1 MKNMSRSQLNM
12 ILAIMAGTM
21 LLLCIIT
28 GVLYQGRDEKATG
41 YDVET
46 INDAWIVESSADYDT
61 ATDLPCHLEFQK
73 GEAVSLSHYLPEQLG
88 NDYAIAFRSVYN
100 EVQVKIGEK
109 VIYQY
114 GVDEKRPFVHA
125 AVPKWNLVPIDAEYA
140 GQLLTITQVSDY
152 SCYAGV
158 FDRIYAGSRDAL
170 RYLQWRENGW
180 GVILS
185 AVLIL
190 LCLGLSI
197 VVISMRRHLKD
208 HPQLLYYEIFA
219 VTITLWNLSGNPLL
233 ASYMGMNYM
242 FWLVHMLMRMLLPVV
257 WLLLLRTYMQT
268 KRLLQLVDLGIL
280 AAGIGYVI
288 LTVLQVLGLL
298 EFAVTYEAVNVVC
311 GIGFVLYTVCLIL
324 GWLKY
329 RKAELRGLAVS
340 NLVLC
345 IAGLIRL
352 FVRPNH
358 LYQLE
363 GTFWQ
368 ISVMVYCYLLLA
380 AVIETYIR
388 SVKQKVNQIEGEYQS
403 QRAEAVAMMNPN
415 FLFATLNLILT
426 LVKKGSGQAAKL
438 IFAFSEYLRYNLNSI
453 REDTLIQFE
462 EELSHIKTYLEI
474 QQLRMPEMELQIED
488 KFHEFYVPSRSL
500 EAIVENAVK
509 HGIGKNEN
517 RGKVIIRSYERRDSY
532 AVQIVDEGVGF
543 DTDMLYRKET
553 PTGMKRIRERLEKIG
568 AVLEVVSR
576 PGKGTI
582 VTVRF
587 PKKKINIERAE

>member
-152 SCYAGV
+152 SRYAGV
-158 FDRIYAGSRDAL
+158 FDRVYVGSRDAL

-219 VTITLWNLSGNPLL
+219 VTITLWNLSGNSLL

>member
-46 INDAWIVESSADYDT
+46 MNDAWIVESSADYDT

-152 SCYAGV
+152 SRYAGV
-158 FDRIYAGSRDAL
+158 FDQVYVGSRDAL

-190 LCLGLSI
+190 LCLGPSI

-298 EFAVTYEAVNVVC
+298 EFAVTYGAVNVVC

-345 IAGLIRL
+345 IAGLVRL

>member
-46 INDAWIVESSADYDT
+46 MNDAWIVESSADYDT

-100 EVQVKIGEK
+100 EVQIKIGEK

-125 AVPKWNLVPIDAEYA
+125 AVPKWNLIPIDAEYA

-152 SCYAGV
+152 ARYSGV
-158 FDRIYAGSRDAL
+158 FDQVYAGSRDAL

-197 VVISMRRHLKD
+197 VVISMRRQLKD

-268 KRLLQLVDLGIL
+268 RRLLQLVDLGIL

-298 EFAVTYEAVNVVC
+298 EFAVTYEAVNAVC

-345 IAGLIRL
+345 IAGLIQL

-358 LYQLE
+358 LYQIE

-388 SVKQKVNQIEGEYQS
+388 SVKQKVDQIEGEYQS

-426 LVKKGSGQAAKL
+426 LVKKGSGQTAKL

>member
-46 INDAWIVESSADYDT
+46 MNDAWIVESSADYDT

-152 SCYAGV
+152 YRYAGA
-158 FDRIYAGSRDAL
+158 FDRVYAGSRDAL

-345 IAGLIRL
+345 IAGLIQL

-358 LYQLE
+358 LYQIE

-388 SVKQKVNQIEGEYQS
+388 SVKQKVDQIEGEYQS

-488 KFHEFYVPSRSL
+488 KFHEFFVPSRSL

-509 HGIGKNEN
+509 HGIRKNEN

>member
-1 MKNMSRSQLNM
+1 M
-12 ILAIMAGTM
+12 
-21 LLLCIIT
+21 
-28 GVLYQGRDEKATG
+28 
-41 YDVET
+41 
-46 INDAWIVESSADYDT
+46 
-61 ATDLPCHLEFQK
+61 
-73 GEAVSLSHYLPEQLG
+73 
-88 NDYAIAFRSVYN
+88 
-100 EVQVKIGEK
+100 
-109 VIYQY
+109 
-114 GVDEKRPFVHA
+114 
-125 AVPKWNLVPIDAEYA
+125 
-140 GQLLTITQVSDY
+140 
-152 SCYAGV
+152 
-158 FDRIYAGSRDAL
+158 
-170 RYLQWRENGW
+170 
-180 GVILS
+180 ILS

>member
-1 MKNMSRSQLNM
+1 MSRSQLNM

-125 AVPKWNLVPIDAEYA
+125 AVPKWNLIPIDAEYA

-152 SCYAGV
+152 FRYAGV
-158 FDRIYAGSRDAL
+158 FDRVYAGSRDAL

-298 EFAVTYEAVNVVC
+298 EFAVTYEAVNMVC

>member
-1 MKNMSRSQLNM
+1 M

-28 GVLYQGRDEKATG
+28 GMLYRGRDERVTG

-46 INDAWIVESSADYDT
+46 MNDAWIVESSEDYDT

-100 EVQVKIGEK
+100 EVQIKIGEK

-125 AVPKWNLVPIDAEYA
+125 AVPKWNLVPIDAEDA
-140 GQLLTITQVSDY
+140 GQLITITQVSDY
-152 SCYAGV
+152 SRYSGV
-158 FDRIYAGSRDAL
+158 FDQVYVGSRDAL

-180 GVILS
+180 GVIFS
-185 AVLIL
+185 VVLLL
-190 LCLGLSI
+190 LCLGLFI
-197 VVISMRRHLKD
+197 VVISMRRQLKD
-208 HPQLLYYEIFA
+208 HPQLLYYGIFA
-219 VTITLWNLSGNPLL
+219 LTVTLWNLSGNPLL
-233 ASYMGMNYM
+233 ASYMGMNYI

-268 KRLLQLVDLGIL
+268 RRLLQLVDVGIL
-280 AAGIGYVI
+280 TASIGYVI

-298 EFAVTYEAVNVVC
+298 EFAVTYEAVNVIC
-311 GIGFVLYTVCLIL
+311 GIGFVLYTACLIF

-329 RKAELRGLAVS
+329 RKTELRGLAIS
-340 NLVLC
+340 NVVLC
-345 IAGLIRL
+345 IAGLVQL

-358 LYQLE
+358 LYQME

-368 ISVMVYCYLLLA
+368 ISVMVYCFLLLA

-388 SVKQKVNQIEGEYQS
+388 NVKQKVDQIEGEYQS

-415 FLFATLNLILT
+415 FLFTALNLILA

-453 REDTLIQFE
+453 RKDTLLGFE

-474 QQLRMPEMELQIED
+474 QQLRMPEMEIQIED

-509 HGIGKNEN
+509 YGIGKNEN

-532 AVQIVDEGVGF
+532 AVQIVDEGIGF

-587 PKKKINIERAE
+587 PKKKINIERTE

>member
-1 MKNMSRSQLNM
+1 MSRSQLNM
-12 ILAIMAGTM
+12 ILAIMTGTM
-21 LLLCIIT
+21 LVLCIIT

-46 INDAWIVESSADYDT
+46 MNDAWIIESSEDYDM

-152 SCYAGV
+152 SRYAGV
-158 FDRIYAGSRDAL
+158 FDRVYAGSRDAL

-197 VVISMRRHLKD
+197 VVISARRHLKD

>member
-12 ILAIMAGTM
+12 ILAIMTGTM

-152 SCYAGV
+152 SRYAGV
-158 FDRIYAGSRDAL
+158 FDRVYAGSRDAL

-190 LCLGLSI
+190 LCFGLSI

-311 GIGFVLYTVCLIL
+311 GMGFVLYTVCLIL

-453 REDTLIQFE
+453 RDDTLIQFE

-587 PKKKINIERAE
+587 PKKKINIERTE

>member
-1 MKNMSRSQLNM
+1 MSRSQLNM

-125 AVPKWNLVPIDAEYA
+125 AVPKWNLIPIDAEYA

-152 SCYAGV
+152 SRYAGV
-158 FDRIYAGSRDAL
+158 FDRVYVGSRDAL

-197 VVISMRRHLKD
+197 VVISMRRQLKD

-268 KRLLQLVDLGIL
+268 RRLLQLVDLGIL

-388 SVKQKVNQIEGEYQS
+388 SVKQKVDQIEGEYQS

-462 EELSHIKTYLEI
+462 EELSHIKKYLEI

>member
-1 MKNMSRSQLNM
+1 MSRSQLNM

-125 AVPKWNLVPIDAEYA
+125 AVPKWNLIPIDAEYA

-152 SCYAGV
+152 SRYAGV
-158 FDRIYAGSRDAL
+158 FDRVYVGSRDAL

-311 GIGFVLYTVCLIL
+311 GIGFVLYTS
-324 GWLKY
+324 
-329 RKAELRGLAVS
+329 A
-340 NLVLC
+340 
-345 IAGLIRL
+345 
-352 FVRPNH
+352 
-358 LYQLE
+358 
-363 GTFWQ
+363 
-368 ISVMVYCYLLLA
+368 
-380 AVIETYIR
+380 
-388 SVKQKVNQIEGEYQS
+388 
-403 QRAEAVAMMNPN
+403 
-415 FLFATLNLILT
+415 
-426 LVKKGSGQAAKL
+426 
-438 IFAFSEYLRYNLNSI
+438 
-453 REDTLIQFE
+453 
-462 EELSHIKTYLEI
+462 
-474 QQLRMPEMELQIED
+474 
-488 KFHEFYVPSRSL
+488 
-500 EAIVENAVK
+500 
-509 HGIGKNEN
+509 
-517 RGKVIIRSYERRDSY
+517 
-532 AVQIVDEGVGF
+532 
-543 DTDMLYRKET
+543 
-553 PTGMKRIRERLEKIG
+553 
-568 AVLEVVSR
+568 
-576 PGKGTI
+576 
-582 VTVRF
+582 
-587 PKKKINIERAE
+587 

>member
-1 MKNMSRSQLNM
+1 MSRSQLNM

-152 SCYAGV
+152 SRYAGA
-158 FDRIYAGSRDAL
+158 FDRVYAGSRDAL